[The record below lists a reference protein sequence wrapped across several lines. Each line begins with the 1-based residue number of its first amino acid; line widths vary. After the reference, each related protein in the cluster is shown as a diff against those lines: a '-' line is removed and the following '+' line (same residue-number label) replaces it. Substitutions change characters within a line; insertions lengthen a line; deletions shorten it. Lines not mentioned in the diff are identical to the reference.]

1 MSDPTNPFQ
10 DRSEVMR
17 EGATLAEQI
26 FEVQRECNMRERVY
40 GGWVNSGRMKLED
53 SQRQIR
59 RMRAVLAT
67 LKRLQ
72 AEDQAKQPEMF

>member
-1 MSDPTNPFQ
+1 MI
-10 DRSEVMR
+10 
-17 EGATLAEQI
+17 ATVDTSAAALAEQI

-40 GGWVNSGRMKLED
+40 GQWVASGRMKLED

-67 LKRLQ
+67 LKKIDDEHRATQGMMDL
-72 AEDQAKQPEMF
+72 

>member
-1 MSDPTNPFQ
+1 MSDNH
-10 DRSEVMR
+10 
-17 EGATLAEQI
+17 ATLAEQI

-40 GGWVNSGRMKLED
+40 GQWVASGRMKLEV

-67 LKRLQ
+67 LKKIDDEHRATQGMMDL
-72 AEDQAKQPEMF
+72 